1 MDDQNKLQGIDF
13 HGVTYS
19 PEATFRIALQGDIL
33 YVAFGK
39 AAQNDSIV
47 REAVSRL
54 HQMTETGEL
63 KGGPILKINGPASLP
78 VAVAIGHAV
87 LHLYETVAVYD
98 PKLSKYVVSVSHG
111 PAFLV
116 GDLID

>member
-1 MDDQNKLQGIDF
+1 MDNELQVIDF
-13 HGVTYS
+13 HGTAYS
-19 PEATFRIALQGDIL
+19 PEATFRIALDGDIL

-47 REAVSRL
+47 REAVTRL
-54 HQMTETGEL
+54 SQMVESGDL
-63 KGGPILKINGPASLP
+63 KGGAILKINGPASLP
-78 VAVAIGHAV
+78 VAVAIAHSV

-111 PAFLV
+111 PV
-116 GDLID
+116 HQTGDLLD